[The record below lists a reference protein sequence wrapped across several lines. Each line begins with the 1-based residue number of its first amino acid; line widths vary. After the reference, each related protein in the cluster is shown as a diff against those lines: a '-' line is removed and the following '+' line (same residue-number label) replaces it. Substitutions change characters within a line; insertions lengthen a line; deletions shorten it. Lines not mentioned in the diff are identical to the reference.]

1 MMNIDLTEEE
11 WEFLQRMV
19 SKVVVLTE
27 MNEDGFSRLK
37 DKDYQKAKRL
47 MEKFIK
53 EKP

>member
-1 MMNIDLTEEE
+1 MNIDLTEEE

-37 DKDYQKAKRL
+37 DKDYRKAKRL